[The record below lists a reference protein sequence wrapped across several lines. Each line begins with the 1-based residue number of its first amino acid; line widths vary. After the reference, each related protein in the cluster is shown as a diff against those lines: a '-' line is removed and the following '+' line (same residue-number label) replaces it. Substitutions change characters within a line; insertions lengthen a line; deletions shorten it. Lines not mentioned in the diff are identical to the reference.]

1 MAWDAD
7 ASKSQ
12 APFIV
17 RPAAATV
24 AAAATTAAVAAV
36 AAYGPNNGKLLFGPS
51 SCVLQCVSWVVVVVV
66 GDGGERVVQSVYK
79 HK

>member
-7 ASKSQ
+7 ASESQ
-12 APFIV
+12 ALFIV

-24 AAAATTAAVAAV
+24 AAAAAIAAV
-36 AAYGPNNGKLLFGPS
+36 AAYGPNDGKPSFGPS
-51 SCVLQCVSWVVVVVV
+51 SCMLWRVSWVVVVVV

>member
-1 MAWDAD
+1 MARDAD
-7 ASKSQ
+7 ASKSR

-17 RPAAATV
+17 HPAAATV
-24 AAAATTAAVAAV
+24 AAAAAAAA
-36 AAYGPNNGKLLFGPS
+36 AAYGPNDGKPLFGPS
-51 SCVLQCVSWVVVVVV
+51 SCTLWRVLWVVVVVV